1 MVAIDSSKY
10 QKPSGRASLI
20 SIVSEMQPLFANEGL
35 AAHYQFR
42 FDFQSIVL
50 AKDAPPSVAQSSGTR
65 GILCL
70 ALPG

>member
-1 MVAIDSSKY
+1 MVSIDSSKH
-10 QKPSGRASLI
+10 QKPSGHASFM
-20 SIVSEMQPLFANEGL
+20 SVVSEIRPLFANDGL
-35 AAHYQFR
+35 GALYQFR
-42 FDFQSIVL
+42 FDFQSIML